1 MTAPHPGSHD
11 VQHAPTHYASG
22 TRPYFPTE
30 EWEQFE
36 RSDLGAGAVI
46 VALMTSI
53 FTAGLILYSIV
64 LAAVLT

>member
-1 MTAPHPGSHD
+1 MTVPHSDSHD
-11 VQHAPTHYASG
+11 IQHAPAG
-22 TRPYFPTE
+22 QAAGARPYFPTE

-53 FTAGLILYSIV
+53 FTAGLIIYSIV
-64 LAAVLT
+64 LGAVLS